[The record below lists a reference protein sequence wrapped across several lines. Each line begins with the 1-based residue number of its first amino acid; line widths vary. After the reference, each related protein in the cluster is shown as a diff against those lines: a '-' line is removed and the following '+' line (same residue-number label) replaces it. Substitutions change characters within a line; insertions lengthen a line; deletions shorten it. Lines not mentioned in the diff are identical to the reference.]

1 MGVQQLR
8 SQRMNSPL
16 PAPSM
21 HCAHCGSVVFEG
33 PSGGYVC
40 GQCYH
45 TVEPPPHPERGAAG
59 WKGSRGR

>member
-1 MGVQQLR
+1 
-8 SQRMNSPL
+8 MNSPL